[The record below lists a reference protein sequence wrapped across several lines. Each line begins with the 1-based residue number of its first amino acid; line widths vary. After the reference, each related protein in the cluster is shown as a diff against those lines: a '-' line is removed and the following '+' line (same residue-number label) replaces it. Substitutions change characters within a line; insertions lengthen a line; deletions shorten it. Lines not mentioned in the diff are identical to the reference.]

1 MPGWMKWLISL
12 VIGLGILALG
22 WFRLP
27 VLLNVFFVMICF
39 VLIVVVLLQ
48 SGSAADLAGA
58 FGGAGS
64 QTAFNPRGA
73 ATILSKATT
82 WCAIMFML
90 TAMVLVLRQDRAEP
104 QGSSILQR
112 FSKPAPAAPKTP
124 GTPAPVT
131 QAPPTQTP
139 AQQPPASQQPASQQP
154 PQSQQQR
161 PPSSSAPASKPAQTP
176 PAKKP

>member
-1 MPGWMKWLISL
+1 MPGWMKWTISL
-12 VIGLGILALG
+12 LLGLGILALG
-22 WFRLP
+22 WFKSP

-39 VLIVVVLLQ
+39 VLILVVLLQ

-82 WCAIMFML
+82 WCAVMFML
-90 TAMVLVLRQDRAEP
+90 TALVLVLRQDSAEP
-104 QGSSILQR
+104 QGSSILQK
-112 FSKPAPAAPKTP
+112 FSKPAPKAPQTSA
-124 GTPAPVT
+124 PA
-131 QAPPTQTP
+131 TQTP
-139 AQQPPASQQPASQQP
+139 VQQPPASQQQ
-154 PQSQQQR
+154 PQSQQTT
-161 PPSSSAPASKPAQTP
+161 PSSSSPASKPAPTP

>member
-1 MPGWMKWLISL
+1 MPGWMKWFISL
-12 VIGLGILALG
+12 LVGLGILALG
-22 WFRLP
+22 WYRLP
-27 VLLNVFFVMICF
+27 TLLNVFFVMICF
-39 VLIVVVLLQ
+39 VLILVVLLQ

-90 TAMVLVLRQDRAEP
+90 TAMVLVLRQDRPDA
-104 QGSSILQR
+104 QGNSILQR
-112 FSKPAPAAPKTP
+112 FSRPAKTQ
-124 GTPAPVT
+124 APVT
-131 QAPPTQTP
+131 PAP
-139 AQQPPASQQPASQQP
+139 AQQPPASSTPATQPPQPAPSTPASQ
-154 PQSQQQR
+154 
-161 PPSSSAPASKPAQTP
+161 PAQTP

>member
-1 MPGWMKWLISL
+1 MPSWMKWLISL
-12 VIGLGILALG
+12 LIGLGIVALG
-22 WFRLP
+22 WFKFP
-27 VLLNVFFVMICF
+27 FVLNTFFVLICF
-39 VLIVVVLLQ
+39 VLIIVVLLQ

-112 FSKPAPAAPKTP
+112 FSKPAPPAPKTP
-124 GTPAPVT
+124 APT
-131 QAPPTQTP
+131 TQTP
-139 AQQPPASQQPASQQP
+139 PAQTPPQQ
-154 PQSQQQR
+154 PQSQQ
-161 PPSSSAPASKPAQTP
+161 PTPSSSAPASPPAQTP

>member
-1 MPGWMKWLISL
+1 MPGWMKWFISL
-12 VIGLGILALG
+12 LVGLGILALG
-22 WFRLP
+22 WYRLP
-27 VLLNVFFVMICF
+27 TLLNVFFVMICF
-39 VLIVVVLLQ
+39 VLILVVLLQ

-90 TAMVLVLRQDRAEP
+90 TAMVLVLRQDRPDA
-104 QGSSILQR
+104 QGNSILQR
-112 FSKPAPAAPKTP
+112 FSKPAKTQAPV
-124 GTPAPVT
+124 TPAPV
-131 QAPPTQTP
+131 
-139 AQQPPASQQPASQQP
+139 QQPPASSTPATQTP
-154 PQSQQQR
+154 PQSQ
-161 PPSSSAPASKPAQTP
+161 PASSAPASQPAQNP